1 MILNIF
7 SILENL
13 HFVWNV
19 SSSGVWIAKLNF
31 QNYSFSVF
39 CNKSSFCSLMK
50 IGRIW
55 EASARRLDR
64 IDQFSFLS
72 HRAVVI
78 ALMDLLWPNF
88 NKKWTLLGRRCSS
101 CQPFPFLW
109 PRIEILQGLDR
120 YIAAL
125 TFRQNIF
132 LNILRMIQISTRSSW
147 LNCGLRVD
155 ELRVGAQS

>member
-1 MILNIF
+1 
-7 SILENL
+7 
-13 HFVWNV
+13 
-19 SSSGVWIAKLNF
+19 
-31 QNYSFSVF
+31 
-39 CNKSSFCSLMK
+39 MK

-72 HRAVVI
+72 HRAGVI

-109 PRIEILQGLDR
+109 PRIVILQGLDR

-147 LNCGLRVD
+147 LNCGLRDD
-155 ELRVGAQS
+155 EAEYWVSIGNWWYWVNRGHLSHYILNKVEI